1 MILRALFL
9 LLATVSLSAAAKDA
23 KGVPAPESKYI
34 QLVGRADS
42 AITDARWKDAADLL
56 NEAMRLEP
64 ANPSN
69 VLLMSNLGMVQ
80 FYSGNDSLA
89 IETLTT
95 AHNIAPA
102 SVTVLQNRAR
112 VYTTTG
118 RLKRALGDYSEI
130 LRLDS
135 TLIEPRFYRAML
147 MFNSGDVATAE
158 DDLQYLKRHYPTDPS
173 TKLLDA
179 TVLTYTGR
187 FKEAIP
193 LLTEIIAGKPTAGDY
208 SMRALC
214 YLMTNQLQEASDD
227 IQRGLEKDP
236 VDGELYLYRAL
247 LNQMRYRPDDARA
260 DAALAVK
267 HGVNSLRVKA
277 LGLM

>member
-1 MILRALFL
+1 MIFRAIFL
-9 LLATVSLSAAAKDA
+9 LFIAVSFSVSAVEVNTVPTADSRYIRLA
-23 KGVPAPESKYI
+23 
-34 QLVGRADS
+34 GRADS
-42 AITDARWKDAADLL
+42 AIADARWKDAADAL

-118 RLKRALGDYSEI
+118 RLKRALDDYTEI

-147 MFNSGDVATAE
+147 MFNSGNVTTAE
-158 DDLQYLKRHYPTDPS
+158 NDLQYLKRHYPTDPS

-193 LLTEIIAGKPTAGDY
+193 IFTEIIEGKPTAGDY

-214 YLMTNQLQEASDD
+214 YLMTNQLQEASND

-247 LNQMRYRPDDARA
+247 LNQMRYRPDDARS

-267 HGVNSLRVKA
+267 YGVNSSRVKA
-277 LGLM
+277 LGLQ

>member
-1 MILRALFL
+1 MIIRAIFL
-9 LLATVSLSAAAKDA
+9 LFVAISFSATGADVKTVPTADSRYIRLA
-23 KGVPAPESKYI
+23 
-34 QLVGRADS
+34 GRADS
-42 AITDARWKDAADLL
+42 AIADARWKDAADAL

-69 VLLMSNLGMVQ
+69 ILLMSNLGMVQ

-118 RLKRALGDYSEI
+118 RLKRALDDYTEI

-147 MFNSGDVATAE
+147 MFNSGDVTTAE
-158 DDLQYLKRHYPTDPS
+158 EDLQYLKRHYPTDPS

-193 LLTEIIAGKPTAGDY
+193 ILTEIIDGKPTAGDY

-214 YLMTNQLQEASDD
+214 YLMTNQLQEASND

-260 DAALAVK
+260 DARLAVK
-267 HGVNSLRVKA
+267 HGVNTSRVKA

>member
-1 MILRALFL
+1 MIFRVVSL
-9 LLATVSLSAAAKDA
+9 LLVITSLSASAKDV
-23 KGVPAPESKYI
+23 KPDKAPESKYI
-34 QLVGRADS
+34 QLAGRADS
-42 AITDARWKDAADLL
+42 AIADARWADAAAAL

-64 ANPSN
+64 TNPSN

-118 RLKRALGDYSEI
+118 RLNRALGDYNEI
-130 LRLDS
+130 IRLDS

-147 MFNSGDVATAE
+147 KFNSGDVVTAE
-158 DDLQYLKRHYPTDPS
+158 EDLQYLKCHYPTDPS

-187 FKEAIP
+187 FNEAIP
-193 LLTEIIAGKPTAGDY
+193 ILTEIIAGKPTAGDF

-214 YLMTNQLQEASDD
+214 YLMTNQLQEASTD

-267 HGVNSLRVKA
+267 YGVNSSRVKA